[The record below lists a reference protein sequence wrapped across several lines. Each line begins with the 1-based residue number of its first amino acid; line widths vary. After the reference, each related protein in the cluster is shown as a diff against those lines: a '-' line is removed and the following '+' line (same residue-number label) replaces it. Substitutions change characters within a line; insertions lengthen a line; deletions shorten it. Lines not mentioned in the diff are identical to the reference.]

1 MNDDPSASNPAD
13 QPQFQDAYPV
23 AEGDILQWEDTAPPS
38 ADWRQRQ
45 LIKRRV
51 QKKRR
56 VEILDDVIRNFD
68 IMIFCEL
75 SILYYMEWVVSSCC
89 HRYEANRRLP

>member
-13 QPQFQDAYPV
+13 QPQFQDTYPV
-23 AEGDILQWEDTAPPS
+23 ADGDILQWEDTAPPS

-51 QKKRR
+51 QRKRR
-56 VEILDDVIRNFD
+56 EEILDDVIRNFD

-75 SILYYMEWVVSSCC
+75 SILYYLE
-89 HRYEANRRLP
+89 

>member
-13 QPQFQDAYPV
+13 QPQLQDAYPV
-23 AEGDILQWEDTAPPS
+23 AESDILQWEDTTPPS
-38 ADWRQRQ
+38 ADWQQRQ
-45 LIKRRV
+45 SIKRRV
-51 QKKRR
+51 QRRRR

-75 SILYYMEWVVSSCC
+75 SILYYLE
-89 HRYEANRRLP
+89 

>member
-13 QPQFQDAYPV
+13 QPPFQDAYPV
-23 AEGDILQWEDTAPPS
+23 AEGDILQWEDTAPPN

-51 QKKRR
+51 QNKRR
-56 VEILDDVIRNFD
+56 AEILDDVIRNFD

-75 SILYYMEWVVSSCC
+75 SILYYLE
-89 HRYEANRRLP
+89 